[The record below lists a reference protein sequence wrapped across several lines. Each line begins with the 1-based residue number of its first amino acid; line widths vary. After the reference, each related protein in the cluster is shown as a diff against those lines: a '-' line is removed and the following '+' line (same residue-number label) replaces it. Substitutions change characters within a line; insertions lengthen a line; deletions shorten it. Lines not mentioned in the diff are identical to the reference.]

1 MIEALKQYVDELNK
15 QYKTGIAREHSYR
28 PALKD
33 FLQSLLP
40 KMVVT
45 NEPAHFECGA
55 PDYIIST
62 GKDHLP
68 VFFVE
73 AKDVNDNDLDGRNKN
88 GHKEQFDR
96 YKQALDHIIFTDY
109 LDFHVYEQGE
119 FVDSVRIAEIKGDK
133 IVGIAD
139 AENKFINIIQH
150 LGNSAIQEITSA
162 SKLAK
167 LMAGKA
173 RLLANIIETAMDDE
187 THSYENDNLR
197 GQYNAFKDVLIQD
210 LSKEDFAD
218 IYAPIAR

>member
-1 MIEALKQYVDELNK
+1 MKTDSLKQYINELNK

-33 FLQSLLP
+33 LLQSLLP

-55 PDYIIST
+55 PDYIIQRE
-62 GKDHLP
+62 KDHLP

-109 LDFHVYEQGE
+109 LDFHLYENGE
-119 FVDSVRIAEIKGDK
+119 FVDSVRIAEIKGEN
-133 IVGIAD
+133 IVGIAE
-139 AENKFINIIQH
+139 AEEKFLGMIQH
-150 LGNSAIQEITSA
+150 LGTSAIQRITSA
-162 SKLAK
+162 SRLAK

-173 RLLANIIETAMDDE
+173 RLLANIIETAMNDE
-187 THSYENDNLR
+187 
-197 GQYNAFKDVLIQD
+197 A
-210 LSKEDFAD
+210 
-218 IYAPIAR
+218 